1 MIVTFSTRSRLKQRL
16 RDTIQYCKTTYR
28 PVSYLLTS
36 LYFRYLPYNF
46 LQFSLFH
53 HSKAKSDLRNLRC
66 CHKKTK
72 ELIKLTTTDRYSSE
86 GHQHNITN
94 ENTESKQNM
103 ACHFNSSS
111 TLVFCLQG
119 VMSKIKLRV
128 CHTGLGFWLS
138 LKGMDNND
146 QRRYPKRFMMYG
158 CEIPSLRLCF
168 RLAVRLL

>member
-1 MIVTFSTRSRLKQRL
+1 MRNVSLENPRVVHQITRYNKHSSLLFTLLPLKKQ
-16 RDTIQYCKTTYR
+16 KN
-28 PVSYLLTS
+28 SLT
-36 LYFRYLPYNF
+36 
-46 LQFSLFH
+46 
-53 HSKAKSDLRNLRC
+53 
-66 CHKKTK
+66 
-72 ELIKLTTTDRYSSE
+72 LTTTDRYSSE